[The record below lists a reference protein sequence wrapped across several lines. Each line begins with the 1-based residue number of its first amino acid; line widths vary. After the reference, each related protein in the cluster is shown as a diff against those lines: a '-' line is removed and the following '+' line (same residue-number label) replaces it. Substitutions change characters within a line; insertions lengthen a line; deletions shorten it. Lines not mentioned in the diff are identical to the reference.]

1 MSTMPKNV
9 EADRAQLA
17 LRITWMDNVVTQYPF
32 VALRGLC
39 ACAGCVD
46 EQTGERTLDLETIPG
61 DISVENMQLVGNYGL
76 RIHWSDGHNT
86 GLYTWNRLRDM
97 SEEPSQL
104 P

>member
-9 EADRAQLA
+9 EADRAQGA
-17 LRITWMDNVVTQYPF
+17 LRITWMDNVVSQYPF

-39 ACAGCVD
+39 CCAGCVD
-46 EQTGERTLDLETIPG
+46 EHTGERLLDFDSIPA

-86 GLYTWNRLRDM
+86 GLYTWSRLRDVA
-97 SEEPSQL
+97 EEPLRS
-104 P
+104 

>member
-9 EADRAQLA
+9 EADRAQHA
-17 LRITWMDNVVTQYPF
+17 LRITWADNVVSQYPF
-32 VALRGLC
+32 VALRGQC
-39 ACAGCVD
+39 VCAGCVD
-46 EQTGERTLDLETIPG
+46 EQTGERTLDLDAIPS

-97 SEEPSQL
+97 AEEPSQ